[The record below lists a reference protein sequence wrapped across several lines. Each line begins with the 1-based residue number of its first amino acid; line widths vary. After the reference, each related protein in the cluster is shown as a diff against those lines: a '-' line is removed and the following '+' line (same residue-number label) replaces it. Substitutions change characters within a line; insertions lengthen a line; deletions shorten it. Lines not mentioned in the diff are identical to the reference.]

1 MQVLGKPAVN
11 LKLSHFKQILKSCRG
26 GVSMQIHRMPGS
38 HRGAR
43 LRPPALVP
51 PSLLLHGGREGDH
64 RSVGDFI
71 SPTSTTFQAPG
82 TPGSN
87 LSETTGY
94 YSTQSTSLPSV
105 CSAAISPGTPDIKT
119 GTTGDPRFRRRPSP
133 SLNLNLAPTQTSTSQ
148 HSGYETDRTSFDAN
162 SHFRESSI
170 GSSTTPNTPYSV
182 RLGEICPPYS
192 RPLYLGGRGNHHS
205 QASQSSYGGSSQ
217 LSSSVLSSSIL
228 SPKSEA
234 TTSSS
239 LRYPYLNSRNH
250 HPPPSS
256 PFSSV
261 IPRNSYSV
269 DRLESHTPRRTS
281 GDSHVTLLSGPHSM
295 SSNNV
300 YRMELGKR
308 TNV

>member
-1 MQVLGKPAVN
+1 
-11 LKLSHFKQILKSCRG
+11 
-26 GVSMQIHRMPGS
+26 MQIHRLPGN
-38 HRGAR
+38 HRTTR
-43 LRPPALVP
+43 QKLPTLIP
-51 PSLLLHGGREGDH
+51 PSLLSQGGREGDH
-64 RSVGDFI
+64 RSLGDFI

-105 CSAAISPGTPDIKT
+105 CSAATSPGMPDIKI
-119 GTTGDPRFRRRPSP
+119 GTAGISGFRRRPSP
-133 SLNLNLAPTQTSTSQ
+133 SLNLNLAPTRTSTSQ
-148 HSGYETDRTSFDAN
+148 HSGYETDQTGFDAD
-162 SHFRESSI
+162 SHFRENSI
-170 GSSTTPNTPYSV
+170 SSSTTPNTPYSA
-182 RLGEICPPYS
+182 RLGELCPPYS
-192 RPLYLGGRGNHHS
+192 TRPLYLGGGGGGNNS
-205 QASQSSYGGSSQ
+205 RASQSSYGGSSQ
-217 LSSSVLSSSIL
+217 LSSSVLNSSML

-239 LRYPYLNSRNH
+239 QLRYPYMNSRNN

-256 PFSSV
+256 PFSSM

-269 DRLESHTPRRTS
+269 DRLESHAPRRTS